1 MIDLLLAALTVL
13 LFLLFL
19 LCVKL
24 FLLRRSV
31 RALRSGVK
39 ERLEHE
45 TNTLLTLPGRDREM
59 RRLASELNE
68 ELRALR
74 TERRRFQ
81 EGDRAL
87 KEAVTNISHDLRTP
101 LTALSGYVELLK
113 NQPLPEKARRY
124 VTQIEDRTA
133 AMKQLTGELFRYSVS
148 SSGELKTEEVDL
160 RRAVEETLLSFYGA
174 LQERDI
180 TPVLRL
186 TDIRVVRRL
195 DPTALSRVLGNILS
209 NVLKYSAGDLRV
221 SLEET
226 GKITFSNRAT
236 DLDPVAVGRL
246 FDRFYTVESG
256 CSATG
261 LGLSIA
267 KTLTEQMGGNIGAV
281 LLEGRFCI
289 SLLFPPEPSSPAR

>member
-59 RRLASELNE
+59 RRLASDLNE

-74 TERRRFQ
+74 AERRRFQ

-113 NQPLPEKARRY
+113 NQPLPENARRY

-160 RRAVEETLLSFYGA
+160 RHAVEETLLSFYGA
-174 LQERDI
+174 LQERNI
-180 TPVLRL
+180 TPVLRM
-186 TDIRVVRRL
+186 TEIKVVRRL

-221 SLEET
+221 SLEDT
-226 GKITFSNRAT
+226 GKITFSKPGTRT
-236 DLDPVAVGRL
+236 GPRRGWPAV
-246 FDRFYTVESG
+246 
-256 CSATG
+256 
-261 LGLSIA
+261 
-267 KTLTEQMGGNIGAV
+267 
-281 LLEGRFCI
+281 
-289 SLLFPPEPSSPAR
+289 

>member
-59 RRLASELNE
+59 RRLASDLNE

-74 TERRRFQ
+74 AERRRFQ

-113 NQPLPEKARRY
+113 NQPLPENARRY
-124 VTQIEDRTA
+124 VAQIEDRTA

-174 LQERDI
+174 LQERNI
-180 TPVLRL
+180 TPVLQL
-186 TDIRVVRRL
+186 TEASVVRRL

-209 NVLKYSAGDLRV
+209 NVLKYSAGDLNV
-221 SLEET
+221 SLDEMGE
-226 GKITFSNRAT
+226 ITFSNRAT

>member
-59 RRLASELNE
+59 RRLASDLNE

-74 TERRRFQ
+74 AERRRFQ

-160 RRAVEETLLSFYGA
+160 RRAVEEALLSFYGA
-174 LQERDI
+174 LQERNI
-180 TPVLRL
+180 TPVLRM
-186 TDIRVVRRL
+186 TEIKVVRRL

-221 SLEET
+221 SLEDT
-226 GKITFSNRAT
+226 GKITFSNRAPG
-236 DLDPVAVGRL
+236 LDHVAVGRL

-256 CSATG
+256 RSATG

-267 KTLTEQMGGNIGAV
+267 RTLTEQMGGIIGAELV
-281 LLEGRFCI
+281 GGDLCI
-289 SLLFPPEPSSPAR
+289 SLLFPPGSPSLSH

>member
-59 RRLASELNE
+59 RRLASDLNE

-74 TERRRFQ
+74 AERRRFQ

-160 RRAVEETLLSFYGA
+160 RRAVEEALLSFYGA
-174 LQERDI
+174 LQDRNI
-180 TPVLRL
+180 TPVLQL
-186 TDIRVVRRL
+186 TEASVVRRL

-209 NVLKYSAGDLRV
+209 NVLKYSAGDLNV
-221 SLEET
+221 SLDEMGE
-226 GKITFSNRAT
+226 ITFSNRAT